1 MTSQL
6 GGKVALV
13 TGGGAGIGRATALA
27 LARAGA
33 RVVVADVETEPGEQT
48 VQRISEEGGIA
59 LFART
64 DVARDADVRILIEL
78 TLEQF
83 GRLDIGV
90 NNAGI
95 AGPSAMTIEQTESL
109 FDRIVS
115 VNFKGV
121 WQCMKYEIPVMRAR
135 GGGAIV
141 NMSSGDGL
149 AGNPRRIIYSAT
161 KHAVI
166 GLTRSAALA
175 YARDGIRVNAVCP
188 GPVRTAILADVVGQ
202 AADPEAALRRI
213 SDAVPLGRVGEPHE
227 ISNAVV
233 WLCSDEASF
242 VTGHA
247 FAVDGGVI
255 AG

>member
-1 MTSQL
+1 MISL
-6 GGKVALV
+6 AGRVALV
-13 TGGGAGIGRATALA
+13 TGGAAGIGRATVLA

-33 RVVVADVETEPGEQT
+33 RVVVADVDTEPGERT
-48 VQRISEEGGIA
+48 VQQISEEGGIA

-64 DVARDADVRILIEL
+64 DVAQDADVRMLIEL
-78 TLEQF
+78 ALEQF
-83 GRLDIGV
+83 GRVDIGV

-95 AGPSAMTIEQTESL
+95 AGPSAATIEQPESL
-109 FDRIVS
+109 FDRLAS

-121 WQCMKYEIPVMRAR
+121 WQCMKYEIPAMRAG

-166 GLTRSAALA
+166 GLTKSAALA

-188 GPVRTAILADVVGQ
+188 GPVRTAILADVVDH
-202 AADPEAALRRI
+202 ATDPEAALRRI
-213 SDAVPLGRVGEPHE
+213 SDAVPLGRVGEAHE
-227 ISNAVV
+227 IGNAVV

-247 FAVDGGVI
+247 FAVDGGVL